1 MCMHKCISNFVQ
13 SDNHNHDFRFLLQ
26 DEVEQIDDD
35 TYISLNP
42 SLKKR
47 KVKRVKLR
55 EEEHG
60 STKFK
65 ILSSKD
71 QTKSCHISESVLNFR
86 KAKTFGHLSKVK
98 RESADQ
104 KLKRLT
110 KMQLSGK
117 NTKVC

>member
-1 MCMHKCISNFVQ
+1 MPTLTQYTEDENVSN
-13 SDNHNHDFRFLLQ
+13 
-26 DEVEQIDDD
+26 DEFEQINDD
-35 TYISLNP
+35 TYISLEP
-42 SLKKR
+42 SMKKH

-55 EEEHG
+55 EEDHG

-71 QTKSCHISESVLNFR
+71 QSKSCHISESVLNFR